1 MLELGYRAINQPSLR
16 AAITEA
22 KRNGFRVLEIHL
34 NAPQF
39 LPGQYSLPQRLAAK
53 AFAQKSGIILQTHAS
68 LEQSLIYV
76 DPSLRKGARGHLEA
90 MAKFSRD
97 IGARCLTLHPGK
109 AAVYHTS
116 DSKKLKDDSLYAKFY
131 QRLFED
137 SIRHLV
143 SIARPGLN
151 ICVENTDN
159 FTAEYQR
166 VLAKYLPS
174 GKVFLTWDIR
184 KNYTYT
190 TNELIE
196 QQWKFVQK
204 NRVYVRNLHVSGF
217 GSAHAGLAEGEELLG
232 RFLKLFHGRDL
243 AVVIEI
249 LPLEDAVAAWKVIEK
264 MLG

>member
-16 AAITEA
+16 AAIAEA
-22 KRNGFRVLEIHL
+22 KRNDFRVLEIHL

-39 LPGQYSLPQRLAAK
+39 LPGQYSLQQRLAAK
-53 AFAQKSGIILQTHAS
+53 AFAQRSGVILQTHAS
-68 LEQSLIYV
+68 LEQSLIYA
-76 DPSLRKGARGHLEA
+76 DPSLRKGASGHLEA

-116 DSKKLKDDSLYAKFY
+116 DGKKLKDDSLYGKFY

-137 SIRHLV
+137 SIRHII
-143 SIARPGLN
+143 SIAHPSLS

-159 FTAEYQR
+159 FMSEYQR

-204 NRVYVRNLHVSGF
+204 HKMYVRNLHVSGF
-217 GSAHAGLAEGEELLG
+217 GSAHAGLVEGEERLG
-232 RFLKLFHGRDL
+232 RFLKLFRSRDL
-243 AVVIEI
+243 AMVIEI
-249 LPLEDAVAAWKVIEK
+249 IPLEDVVAARKVIEGL
-264 MLG
+264 LG